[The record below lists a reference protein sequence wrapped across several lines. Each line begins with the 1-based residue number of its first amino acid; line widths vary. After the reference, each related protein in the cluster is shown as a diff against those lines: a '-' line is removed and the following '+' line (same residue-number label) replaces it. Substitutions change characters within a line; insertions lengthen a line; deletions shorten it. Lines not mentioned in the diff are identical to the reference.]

1 MKYKMAA
8 NQALKRFSRQIIK
21 EDASRRPLYQ
31 LDGWQGKG
39 TTTSKKAHYSDE

>member
-21 EDASRRPLYQ
+21 EDALRMP
-31 LDGWQGKG
+31 
-39 TTTSKKAHYSDE
+39 AA

>member
-21 EDASRRPLYQ
+21 EDALKEQWNFSAPAGEFCCQSL
-31 LDGWQGKG
+31 
-39 TTTSKKAHYSDE
+39 H

>member
-21 EDASRRPLYQ
+21 EDAIKDLFLLGASVWTAGEAGYH
-31 LDGWQGKG
+31 
-39 TTTSKKAHYSDE
+39 S